1 MVARQRAAGAFL
13 SPKVRKQDE
22 SYLALLS
29 NWSPFLNLALHVHSS
44 IFALPFIIFADNPTQ
59 CSKGLDHEN
68 NSTANLLLICLHCSP
83 ALPSSHAYQVGRALL
98 AADRREFCRFPDLAY
113 ADAPQVW

>member
-1 MVARQRAAGAFL
+1 MSILLFL
-13 SPKVRKQDE
+13 L
-22 SYLALLS
+22 YLLLS
-29 NWSPFLNLALHVHSS
+29 LLY
-44 IFALPFIIFADNPTQ
+44 PTQ